1 MAGGRGLTSPGWRG
15 IPKWRE
21 RCGVVGIICQDAS
34 AAERGIY
41 SLQALQHRGQESA
54 GIACASPGDGIRLH
68 KGMGLV
74 SEVFDQDVAGRLKG
88 NIAIGHVLY
97 SKGGLGGISDAEPLL
112 FHYPWGDVA
121 IATNGA
127 LVNAE
132 ELRASLG
139 AAGAAFQT
147 TSDAEFVGCL
157 LAKHGSEHLED
168 KVRRCMMELEG
179 AYSAVIM
186 TSKSLIAMRDPRGFR
201 PLCLGKFPGGWA
213 IASESCAL
221 DVIGAELQGR
231 VEPGEIVIID
241 REGIRRTEG
250 RPCPGSA
257 MCIFEY
263 VYFARPDSIIEG
275 VNVSQARHEM
285 GRMLAKE
292 HKVSADIVV
301 PVPEAGVEAGLGFA
315 RESGIPFEYGLVRNR
330 YLGRTFIRPEPDA
343 RRLGVRLKLNAVRQ
357 AVKGKHVLV
366 VDDSIVRGTT
376 STRLVTLLR
385 EAGAKSVGLMIASP
399 PVTHRCYY
407 GVGTTPA
414 NHECLAASNGA
425 SSVLRMTGADSLN
438 YLSWEG
444 LLEAMRNAGA
454 RDIGFCLG
462 CFGGCYPVVAPQ
474 KAEKL
479 ENLDSSEKPEKLED
493 PDSLEKSERLENP
506 DSPEKPECPEESG
519 EAVEEQET
527 QATYAAAGVD
537 IDRGMKAV
545 ELIKGVLKKMPS
557 DRFISGLGGFGG
569 SFLLDC
575 RGLEDIVL
583 VAGTDGVGTKLRI
596 AIEANRH
603 NTIGI
608 DAVAMCV
615 NDVITSGAKPLFFLD
630 YLAQGRIEPQKVQAV
645 VSGVAEGCMR
655 AGCVLL
661 GGETAEMPGF
671 YGGAD
676 YDIAGFAVGAVKR
689 SEIIDGSTI
698 QSGDI
703 LIGLASSGL
712 HSNGY
717 SLARHVLFDM
727 AGLSLPDE
735 PEELGRQLVDELL
748 EPTLIYVR
756 SILNLAEAV
765 TIRGLAHITGGGL
778 IDNPPRMLPPGLA
791 IKLDPRSWHVP
802 PIFSVLQRLGN
813 VGDHEMRRTF
823 NMGLGFIVAV
833 RPDDVES
840 ALESLTASGEQ
851 CRVVGQVIPGNGEVL
866 FADE

>member
-1 MAGGRGLTSPGWRG
+1 MACGRRVASPR
-15 IPKWRE
+15 WRE

-34 AAERGIY
+34 AAERCIF

-54 GIACASPGDGIRLH
+54 GIACASPGAGIRLH

-74 SEVFDQDVAGRLKG
+74 SEVFDQDAVGRLNG

-97 SKGGLGGISDAEPLL
+97 SKGGLSGISDAEPLL

-121 IATNGA
+121 IATNGS
-127 LVNAE
+127 LVNAQ

-147 TSDAEFVGCL
+147 TSDAELIGCL
-157 LAKHGSEHLED
+157 LAKHGNECLEH
-168 KVRRCMMELEG
+168 KVRQCMMELEG

-186 TSKSLIAMRDPRGFR
+186 TQGTLVAMRDPRGFR

-213 IASESCAL
+213 VASESCAL
-221 DVIGAELQGR
+221 DVIGAELLGQ

-241 REGIRRTEG
+241 KEGLRRAEG
-250 RPCPGSA
+250 RPCLGRS

-285 GRMLAKE
+285 GRMLARE
-292 HKVSADIVV
+292 HKVKADIVV

-357 AVKGKHVLV
+357 AVQGKHVLV

-376 STRLVTLLR
+376 STRLVRLLR

-399 PVTHRCYY
+399 PVTHPCHY
-407 GVGTTPA
+407 GIGTTPG
-414 NHECLAASNGA
+414 NDECLAASTGA

-438 YLSWEG
+438 YLSREG
-444 LLEAMRNAGA
+444 LLEAMKNAGA
-454 RDIGFCLG
+454 RDMGFCLG
-462 CFGGCYPVVAPQ
+462 CFDGCYPVVAPQ
-474 KAEKL
+474 KREGP
-479 ENLDSSEKPEKLED
+479 ENPENANRPENRSQETLEKPE
-493 PDSLEKSERLENP
+493 DSESSEAPRKSE
-506 DSPEKPECPEESG
+506 KAGTGKEER
-519 EAVEEQET
+519 
-527 QATYAAAGVD
+527 ATYAAAGVD
-537 IDRGMKAV
+537 IDRGMKSV
-545 ELIKGVLKKMPS
+545 ELIKDVLKNMPS
-557 DRFISGLGGFGG
+557 NSFISGLGGFGG
-569 SFLLDC
+569 SFVLDA
-575 RGLEDIVL
+575 GGPEDMVL

-630 YLAQGRIEPQKVQAV
+630 YLAQGRIEPEKVQAI

-671 YGGAD
+671 YGDDD

-689 SEIIDGSTI
+689 SKIIDGSTI

-712 HSNGY
+712 HSNGF

-727 AGLSLPDE
+727 ACLSLSDE
-735 PEELGRQLVDELL
+735 PKELGRSLVDELL
-748 EPTLIYVR
+748 EPTVIYAK

-765 TIRGLAHITGGGL
+765 KIRGLAHITGGGL

-791 IKLDPRSWHVP
+791 IQLDLGSWHVP
-802 PIFSVLQRLGN
+802 PIFNYLQKLGN
-813 VGDHEMRRTF
+813 IEEHEMRRTF

-833 RPDDVES
+833 RPHDVDL
-840 ALESLTASGEQ
+840 ALETLTSSGER
-851 CRVVGQVIPGNGEVL
+851 CYVVGRVIPGNGEVL
-866 FADE
+866 FVNE

>member
-1 MAGGRGLTSPGWRG
+1 MARGRRLASPGWREL
-15 IPKWRE
+15 PEWHE

-54 GIACASPGDGIRLH
+54 GIACASPGEGIRLH

-74 SEVFDQDVAGRLKG
+74 SEVFNQGAVGRLNG

-97 SKGGLGGISDAEPLL
+97 SKGGLSGVSDAEPLL

-121 IATNGA
+121 IATNGS

-147 TSDAEFVGCL
+147 TSDAELIGCL
-157 LAKHGSEHLED
+157 LAKHGSESLEN
-168 KVRRCMMELEG
+168 KVRQCMMELEG

-186 TSKSLIAMRDPRGFR
+186 TRGTLVAMRDPGGFR

-213 IASESCAL
+213 VASESCAL
-221 DVIGAELQGR
+221 DVIGAELLGQ

-241 REGIRRTEG
+241 KEGLRKAEG
-250 RPCPGSA
+250 RPCSGRS

-285 GRMLAKE
+285 GRMLARE
-292 HKVSADIVV
+292 HKVKADIVV

-330 YLGRTFIRPEPDA
+330 YLGRTFIRPEPGA

-357 AVKGKHVLV
+357 AVNGKHVLV

-376 STRLVTLLR
+376 STRLVRLLR

-399 PVTHRCYY
+399 PVTHPCYY
-407 GVGTTPA
+407 GIGTTLA
-414 NHECLAASNGA
+414 NDECLAASNGA

-438 YLSWEG
+438 YLSREG
-444 LLEAMRNAGA
+444 LLEAMKNAGA
-454 RDIGFCLG
+454 RDMGFCLG
-462 CFGGCYPVVAPQ
+462 CFDGCYPVVA
-474 KAEKL
+474 
-479 ENLDSSEKPEKLED
+479 SGRSEKPETPDEFESLEGSG
-493 PDSLEKSERLENP
+493 DSEKSE
-506 DSPEKPECPEESG
+506 KAGTGKEER
-519 EAVEEQET
+519 
-527 QATYAAAGVD
+527 ATYAAAGVD
-537 IDRGMKAV
+537 IDRGMKSV
-545 ELIKGVLKKMPS
+545 ELIKDVLKRMPS

-569 SFLLDC
+569 SFVLDA
-575 RGLEDIVL
+575 GGSEDIVL

-603 NTIGI
+603 DTIGI

-630 YLAQGRIEPQKVQAV
+630 YLAQGRIEPEKVQAI

-671 YGGAD
+671 YGGDD

-689 SEIIDGSTI
+689 SKVIDGSTI

-712 HSNGY
+712 HSNGF

-727 AGLSLPDE
+727 ACLSLSDE
-735 PEELGRQLVDELL
+735 PRELGRPLVEELL
-748 EPTLIYVR
+748 EPTVIYVK

-765 TIRGLAHITGGGL
+765 KIRGLAHITGGGL

-791 IKLDPRSWHVP
+791 IRVDLGSWHVP
-802 PIFSVLQRLGN
+802 PIFNFLQKLGN
-813 VGDHEMRRTF
+813 VEDHEMRRTF

-833 RPDDVES
+833 RPHDVDL
-840 ALESLTASGEQ
+840 ALETLIALGER
-851 CRVVGQVIPGNGEVL
+851 CCVVGQVIPGNGEVL
-866 FADE
+866 FVNE